1 MTTKILSVSKIHLGL
16 AYSLAYKRAI
26 KEEIFFE
33 KNKLLSS
40 NHFYICRQHA
50 LKLWGLHQCVVNL
63 VQLIYTHLLDK
74 TIKSKNF
81 SAATMYYYQGFTFS
95 LLYLI
100 LFIFFA
106 CLFFSNKKMLLHY
119 NWKFD
124 FTGVASNIELGK
136 LNYVEG

>member
-1 MTTKILSVSKIHLGL
+1 MYFVTTKILSVSKIHLGL

-50 LKLWGLHQCVVNL
+50 LKLWGVHQCVVNL

-81 SAATMYYYQGFTFS
+81 SAATMYYYQGFSFS
-95 LLYLI
+95 LIYLI
-100 LFIFFA
+100 L
-106 CLFFSNKKMLLHY
+106 
-119 NWKFD
+119 
-124 FTGVASNIELGK
+124 
-136 LNYVEG
+136 

>member
-1 MTTKILSVSKIHLGL
+1 MYFVTTKILSVSKIHLGL

-50 LKLWGLHQCVVNL
+50 LKLWGVHQCVVNL

-81 SAATMYYYQGFTFS
+81 SAATMYYHQGFSFS
-95 LLYLI
+95 LIYLI
-100 LFIFFA
+100 LWIFFA
-106 CLFFSNKKMLLHY
+106 CLFFSNQKCCCIIIGNLILQELHP
-119 NWKFD
+119 
-124 FTGVASNIELGK
+124 T
-136 LNYVEG
+136 LNLEN